1 MSSST
6 VEDCVVTDDVCIH
19 AVQNESNYHGGIV
32 GFSNGTVQR
41 CLSQATLTI
50 ANASDCMHYGAI
62 VGGNDKTV
70 NDCIAVDAI
79 VPGVSNAGAIIGR
92 NKSSSTVQ
100 RNYYRACTVAGVA
113 TATGVGVGFESS
125 NQSPHDVTDNQGAQA
140 LYRLTLPSGVTL
152 DRTASATLPGTG
164 NKTYTTGAD
173 IAGTPYAFSG
183 ATVTLSYS
191 GDVPF
196 GKAVVYS
203 ATAGTI
209 DGNIFTMPA
218 ADVTVSATLVDNL
231 WGEASGADGSAEH
244 PFLIS
249 NTAGLDSLA
258 ARVNRGVSTYS
269 GKHFL
274 QTENL
279 TYDGTENNFTAIGNK
294 DHAFSGHYD
303 GGEKTISGINIS
315 KTGTD
320 TNADSYLGIFGYVD
334 GGIIEK
340 LALAGSTIV
349 GFKYVGGIAG
359 YLKGTVQ
366 NCRVENNVT
375 VSTGGQNSGNQ
386 DFGGVVG
393 RFESGTVQGCVCG
406 ASVIRTSGS
415 LSFCGGIVGSSGGTL
430 RSNVYFGT
438 SVYGINQRECGAI
451 LGYGNFSYNNYY
463 TATSGVPKGKGTNMS
478 NIDTPPS
485 YEGSTNSNANASPA
499 KLLTLGEHVAIDGDV
514 VEYPFSGLTDL
525 GGMALRY
532 NDGNSVRIF
541 THTRQTVTFRY
552 EGEVPDGKSVAFRHC
567 ESNRVRPIS
576 GTTWT
581 IQGSGNHSFYDN
593 YDAFA
598 IYATLVSDPVTIT
611 GKPAL
616 GGYWA
621 TFYSSASYY
630 LPEGTV
636 AYIMES
642 NGQLHPLAA
651 NNNHGAL
658 DGKRFLGCVAVVLFS
673 DKESIT
679 LTRSNENWDE
689 DVLQYENILL
699 GSDDPVP
706 VVNGKVDGKT
716 PYVLGVVDGVFG
728 FHPFTGTEIP
738 ANKAYFLKSDN

>member
-1 MSSST
+1 MKQILHITIALLLLAVAGQNAWATTKT
-6 VEDCVVTDDVCIH
+6 VTYTLSREKVDHIDYFVLTHSGDTPFDGTTT
-19 AVQNESNYHGGIV
+19 VQHQQETGRTQATFQLPD
-32 GFSNGTVQR
+32 GFIFSFDWKGGTV
-41 CLSQATLTI
+41 T
-50 ANASDCMHYGAI
+50 
-62 VGGNDKTV
+62 
-70 NDCIAVDAI
+70 
-79 VPGVSNAGAIIGR
+79 GVSNSYFFCQ
-92 NKSSSTVQ
+92 NKNVQFGLSWNLTNKYVINVSVTDQNGTASTLSSS
-100 RNYYRACTVAGVA
+100 G
-113 TATGVGVGFESS
+113 TATRAF
-125 NQSPHDVTDNQGAQA
+125 DYINQGQVSF
-140 LYRLTLPSGVTL
+140 TL
-152 DRTASATLPGTG
+152 GTYA
-164 NKTYTTGAD
+164 NFAKLVITYCD
-173 IAGTPYAFSG
+173 F
-183 ATVTLSYS
+183 L
-191 GDVPF
+191 
-196 GKAVVYS
+196 
-203 ATAGTI
+203 
-209 DGNIFTMPA
+209 
-218 ADVTVSATLVDNL
+218 
-231 WGEASGADGSAEH
+231 GEASGADGSAEK
-244 PFLIS
+244 PFRIS
-249 NTAGLDSLA
+249 SLTDLNLLA
-258 ARVNRGVSTYS
+258 TNVNSGVSTYS

-274 QTENL
+274 QTANL
-279 TYDGTENNFTAIGNK
+279 IYDGKENNYTAIGTSSNP
-294 DHAFSGHYD
+294 FSGYYD

-320 TNADSYLGIFGYVD
+320 TNADCYLGIFGYVD
-334 GGIIEK
+334 GGTIEK

-463 TATSGVPKGKGTNMS
+463 TATSGVPKGKGTNSS

-485 YEGSTNSNANASPA
+485 YEGPTNSNANASPA
-499 KLLTLGEHVAIDGDV
+499 KLLTLGEHVAIDGDE
-514 VEYPFSGLTDL
+514 VEYPFSGLKDL
-525 GGMALRY
+525 GGKALRY

-541 THTRQTVTFRY
+541 TRTRQTVTFRY
-552 EGEVPDGKSVAFRHC
+552 DGEVPEGKSVAFRHC
-567 ESNRVRPIS
+567 ESNSVRPIS
-576 GTTWT
+576 GTAWT
-581 IQGSGNHSFYDN
+581 IQGSGYPSFFDTK
-593 YDAFA
+593 DSFS
-598 IYATLVSDPVTIT
+598 IYAALVSDPVTIT
-611 GKPAL
+611 GKPAM

-621 TFYSSASYY
+621 TFYSSASYN

-636 AYIMES
+636 AYTMDS

-651 NNNHGAL
+651 NDHYGGL
-658 DGKRFLGCVAVVLFS
+658 DGKKILGCVAVVLFS

-679 LTRSNENWDE
+679 LDRINVKWDE
-689 DVLQYENILL
+689 DYLLYENILL

-738 ANKAYFLKSDN
+738 ANKAYYVVTP

>member
-1 MSSST
+1 MKR
-6 VEDCVVTDDVCIH
+6 ILH
-19 AVQNESNYHGGIV
+19 I
-32 GFSNGTVQR
+32 
-41 CLSQATLTI
+41 TI
-50 ANASDCMHYGAI
+50 ALLLLAVAGQNAWAET
-62 VGGNDKTV
+62 KTV
-70 NDCIAVDAI
+70 TYTITNISKYGDGGEQITFT
-79 VPGVSNAGAIIGR
+79 PSNNGFGT
-92 NKSSSTVQ
+92 ST
-100 RNYYRACTVAGVA
+100 GSKVA
-113 TATGVGVGFESS
+113 TINNLQSTNGF
-125 NQSPHDVTDNQGAQA
+125 DVTLDD
-140 LYRLTLPSGVTL
+140 GVTL
-152 DRTASATLPGTG
+152 RLSRDNGLMQFIHNNNSTQYGILINTTGNQHVRFTVSCSNYYILHIKLAQLDGTALEGTG
-164 NKTYTTGAD
+164 NPAPNPSGSLDLDVD
-173 IAGTPYAFSG
+173 IDK
-183 ATVTLSYS
+183 ATNNDSKYQALVTQNTNFGQLTITLS
-191 GDVPF
+191 DKPR
-196 GKAVVYS
+196 
-203 ATAGTI
+203 
-209 DGNIFTMPA
+209 
-218 ADVTVSATLVDNL
+218 L
-231 WGEASGADGSAEH
+231 WGQADGADGSAEH

-349 GFKYVGGIAG
+349 GFKYVGGIVG

-451 LGYGNFSYNNYY
+451 LGYGYFSYNNYY

-598 IYATLVSDPVTIT
+598 IYATLVSDQVTIT

-679 LTRSNENWDE
+679 LTRSNEKWDE

-706 VVNGKVDGKT
+706 VVSGLVDGKT
-716 PYVLGVVDGVFG
+716 PYVLGVVEGVFG
-728 FHPFTGTEIP
+728 FHAFTGTEIP

>member
-1 MSSST
+1 MKRILHITIALLLLLAVGQNAWAETKTVTYTLSRVKVDHTDFFVLTHSGDTPFDGTTTVQHQQETGRTQATFQLPDGFSFTFDWKGGTVTSVSNSYFFCQNKNVQFSLIWNLTNKFVINVSVMDENGTPSTLSSS
-6 VEDCVVTDDVCIH
+6 
-19 AVQNESNYHGGIV
+19 G
-32 GFSNGTVQR
+32 
-41 CLSQATLTI
+41 
-50 ANASDCMHYGAI
+50 
-62 VGGNDKTV
+62 
-70 NDCIAVDAI
+70 
-79 VPGVSNAGAIIGR
+79 
-92 NKSSSTVQ
+92 
-100 RNYYRACTVAGVA
+100 
-113 TATGVGVGFESS
+113 TATRAFVYS
-125 NQSPHDVTDNQGAQA
+125 NQGQVSF
-140 LYRLTLPSGVTL
+140 TL
-152 DRTASATLPGTG
+152 GTYA
-164 NKTYTTGAD
+164 NFAKLVITYCD
-173 IAGTPYAFSG
+173 F
-183 ATVTLSYS
+183 L
-191 GDVPF
+191 
-196 GKAVVYS
+196 
-203 ATAGTI
+203 
-209 DGNIFTMPA
+209 
-218 ADVTVSATLVDNL
+218 
-231 WGEASGADGSAEH
+231 GEASGADGSAEH
-244 PFLIS
+244 PYLIS
-249 NTAGLDSLA
+249 TPSDLNLLA
-258 ARVNRGVSTYS
+258 TNVNSGVSTYS

-274 QTENL
+274 QTANL
-279 TYDGTENNFTAIGNK
+279 IYDGTENNYTAIGTSS
-294 DHAFSGHYD
+294 HAFSGHYD
-303 GGEKTISGINIS
+303 GGEKTISGINIK

-320 TNADSYLGIFGYVD
+320 TNADCYLGIFGYVD
-334 GGIIEK
+334 GGAIEK

-349 GFKYVGGIAG
+349 GYRYVGGIAG
-359 YLKGTVQ
+359 YLKGTVE

-451 LGYGNFSYNNYY
+451 LGSGRFSYNNYY
-463 TATSGVPKGKGTNMS
+463 TATSGVPKGKGTGSS

-485 YEGSTNSNANASPA
+485 YDGVSSDNANASPA

-552 EGEVPDGKSVAFRHC
+552 DGEVPEGKSVAFRHC
-567 ESNRVRPIS
+567 ESNSERPIS
-576 GTTWT
+576 GTAWT
-581 IQGSGNHSFYDN
+581 IKGSGNYSFFDTK
-593 YDAFA
+593 DSFS
-598 IYATLVSDPVTIT
+598 IYAALVSDPVTIT
-611 GKPAL
+611 GKPAM

-621 TFYSSASYY
+621 TFYSSASYN

-636 AYIMES
+636 AYTMDS

-651 NNNHGAL
+651 NSHYGGL
-658 DGKRFLGCVAVVLFS
+658 DGKKILGCVAVVLFS
-673 DKESIT
+673 DKESLT
-679 LTRSNENWDE
+679 LNRINENWDE
-689 DVLQYENILL
+689 DYLLYENILL

-738 ANKAYFLKSDN
+738 ANKAYFLNVE